1 MEFPRSLKL
10 EFVAMLDRLKAMPGG
25 DVVEGLAG
33 VLATTE
39 PAVGVRVNMRK
50 NAMPSGMREVPW
62 ADRGF
67 YVDGDRPRF
76 TMDPALHQG
85 RYYVQD
91 PSSMALSAIV
101 GQLVKKSG
109 QKPILYI
116 DACAAPGGKTTA
128 AIDALPPGS
137 LIVANEFDRR
147 RADALT
153 ENVIK
158 WGYPDCVVTQGDTA
172 RFRRLPEIADIIA
185 VDAPCSGE
193 GMMRKEDAAVE
204 QWSDGLVER
213 CAGLQRE
220 ILDNMWTALR
230 PGGYLIYSTCTFNR
244 LEDEENLEYIVN
256 ELGGEPVALE
266 LPFDSGIVGAI
277 ASPYPAYRFL
287 PGKVEGEGLFIAV
300 ARKIGSVEKGVRL
313 KNYKKKPHQ
322 ADALIT
328 ESADYLV
335 EERDGRVVA
344 VSGRWYSMVEEL
356 RRNLNV
362 IYCGVEIGK
371 LVAPANGGKRS
382 ASAAIVPSQAL
393 ALSIILAEGAFPRMD
408 VDYPTAVAYLRGEAL
423 RLDSAE
429 KGYLLLTYEGVP
441 LGFVKNL
448 GNRANNLY
456 PDSWKIRSTHIPS
469 EPPVVLS

>member
-1 MEFPRSLKL
+1 MEFPKPLKL

-25 DVVEGLAG
+25 DVVEGLAD

-39 PAVGVRVNMRK
+39 PAVAVRVNPRK
-50 NAMPSGMREVPW
+50 NAMPSGMRKVPW

-67 YVDGDRPRF
+67 YVDGERPRF

-101 GQLVKKSG
+101 GQLAKESG
-109 QKPILYI
+109 HKPLLYI

-137 LIVANEFDRR
+137 LVVANEFDRR

-158 WGYPDCVVTQGDTA
+158 WGYPDCVVSQGDTA
-172 RFRRLPEIADIIA
+172 RFCRLPEIADIIA

-213 CAGLQRE
+213 CAGLQRD
-220 ILDNMWTALR
+220 ILGNMWAALR

-244 LEDEENLEYIVN
+244 HEDEENLEYIVN
-256 ELGGEPVALE
+256 ELGGEPVDLD
-266 LPFDSGIVGAI
+266 LPLGSGIAGAI

-287 PGKVEGEGLFIAV
+287 PGKVEGEGLFSAV
-300 ARKIGSVEKGVRL
+300 VRK
-313 KNYKKKPHQ
+313 
-322 ADALIT
+322 
-328 ESADYLV
+328 
-335 EERDGRVVA
+335 
-344 VSGRWYSMVEEL
+344 
-356 RRNLNV
+356 
-362 IYCGVEIGK
+362 
-371 LVAPANGGKRS
+371 
-382 ASAAIVPSQAL
+382 
-393 ALSIILAEGAFPRMD
+393 
-408 VDYPTAVAYLRGEAL
+408 
-423 RLDSAE
+423 
-429 KGYLLLTYEGVP
+429 
-441 LGFVKNL
+441 
-448 GNRANNLY
+448 
-456 PDSWKIRSTHIPS
+456 
-469 EPPVVLS
+469 